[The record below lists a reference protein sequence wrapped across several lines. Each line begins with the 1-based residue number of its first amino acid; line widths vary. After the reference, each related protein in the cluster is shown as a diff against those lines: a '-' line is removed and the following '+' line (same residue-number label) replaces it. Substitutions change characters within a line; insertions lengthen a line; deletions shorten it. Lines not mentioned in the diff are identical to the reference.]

1 LTSIKHDPRIV
12 ITGIGAVSACG
23 WTVNELHE
31 GLLSG
36 SSSITEPS
44 RFDVSGQRTRVAG
57 EVPPPPDS
65 IVQKISEWETLSK
78 SDQFAVAAAVE
89 AVEQA
94 GLSSGLSGAGLF
106 FGGSTGGMFECEE
119 YFGRLIGKRE
129 GRPAIRLQASQQIN
143 SPADAVARH
152 LKLTGTVQTVSS
164 ACASGTLALGMALD
178 ELRSRQSEVVLAG
191 GSDSLCL
198 LTYSGFNSLRSVDNR
213 PCRPF
218 RADRQGLSIGEGAG
232 VLVVETLDH
241 ALGRGAVP
249 LAELLGA
256 GASCDAN
263 HMTAPHPEGEGA
275 AAAIAGAIADAG
287 ISADRIDFV
296 NAHGTG
302 TPQNDVSESRALH
315 SVFGGR
321 ASALPVT
328 SNKATFG
335 HLLGSAGAIE
345 AVTTILSM
353 IHGVIHPMPGGGER
367 DEQTE
372 LDIVVGAPRTIS
384 AGSVAVS
391 SSFAFGGS
399 NAAVIIGGWDEGSTE

>member
-1 LTSIKHDPRIV
+1 LTSIDHDPRVV

-23 WTVNELHE
+23 WTANELHE

-36 SSSITEPS
+36 SSLITEPS

-57 EVPPPPDS
+57 EVPQPPDL
-65 IVQKISEWETLSK
+65 IVQKVPEWGTLSK
-78 SDQFAVAAAVE
+78 SDRFAVAAAVE

-94 GLSSGLSGAGLF
+94 GLSSGLAGAGLF

-119 YFGRLIGKRE
+119 YFGRLIGVRE
-129 GRPAIRLQASQQIN
+129 GRPAIRFQASQQIN
-143 SPADAVARH
+143 CPADAVARH
-152 LKLTGTVQTVSS
+152 LNLNGPVQTVSS

-198 LTYSGFNSLRSVDNR
+198 LTYSGFNSLRSVDAR

-218 RADRQGLSIGEGAG
+218 RADRQGLSIGEGAA

-275 AAAIAGAIADAG
+275 AAAIAGAIFDAG

-302 TPQNDVSESRALH
+302 TPQNDVSESRALYR
-315 SVFGGR
+315 VFGGR
-321 ASALPVT
+321 ASVLPVT

-345 AVTTILSM
+345 AVITVLSM
-353 IHGVIHPMPGGGER
+353 IHGVIYPMPDGGER

-372 LDIVVGAPRTIS
+372 LDIVVGGPRTIS
-384 AGSVAVS
+384 TGSVAVS

-399 NAAVIIGGWDEGSTE
+399 NAAVIIGGWAEG